1 MTQITLSLSETDMT
15 ILSRMAGMTHKS
27 VSEFILEQLKP
38 LISSNDPLYRIGQSP
53 VECQAIDASENTD
66 SYLYGGD

>member
-1 MTQITLSLSETDMT
+1 MTQITLSLSETDLT

-38 LISSNDPLYRIGQSP
+38 LIAGNDPLYRIGQSP
-53 VECQAIDASENTD
+53 VECQAVNASENLD
-66 SYLYGGD
+66 FYLYGED